1 MNYKIVPIIICII
14 LIILNY
20 KLQFK
25 YSNGIENVIWFVLV
39 IWYVIV
45 DINYVVIVVVLYILK
60 YIINKIV
67 FKNEGFKNNKEIV
80 EFIID
85 KPTQKITTN
94 KKYTALIVEPREHKA
109 LEFVLTNFMEN
120 LNDDWEFIIFH
131 SITNKKFVENIMN
144 NSLAKYKNKTTLI
157 NLNVDNDNFTI
168 KHYSTMFYH
177 KNFYEYIP
185 TETFLVFQTDSM
197 ILPKNKNKI
206 YKFLKYDY
214 VGAPWKETDGLLID
228 KSTSVGNGGLSLRK
242 KSKMLK
248 MLKYKKLAIDKLAI
262 SNNYF
267 GKYIAEDRF
276 FNGYKDNIR
285 KVINLKLPTLEEARD
300 FSVEGIY
307 NNNPFGIHKFW
318 IHLDVTDKNNLLKKY
333 PYIQNLIDLQN

>member
-14 LIILNY
+14 LII
-20 KLQFK
+20 
-25 YSNGIENVIWFVLV
+25 I
-39 IWYVIV
+39 
-45 DINYVVIVVVLYILK
+45 VLYILK

-94 KKYTALIVEPREHKA
+94 TKYTALIVEPREHKA
-109 LEFVLTNFMEN
+109 LEFVLTNFMQN
-120 LNDDWEFIIFH
+120 LNEDWGFIIFH

-144 NSLAKYKNKTTLI
+144 NSLAKYKNKTKLI
-157 NLNVDNDNFTI
+157 NLNVDNDNFTM

-197 ILPKNKNKI
+197 ILSENKDKI
-206 YKFLKYDY
+206 YNFLKYDY

-228 KSTSVGNGGLSLRK
+228 KSTYVGNGGLSLRK

-248 MLKYKKLAIDKLAI
+248 MLKYKKMAIEKKK
-262 SNNYF
+262 NYY

-276 FNGYKDNIR
+276 FNGYNDNIR
-285 KVINLKLPTLEEARD
+285 KIINFKLPTLEEALF
-300 FSVEGIY
+300 FSMEGIY
-307 NNNPFGIHKFW
+307 SSSPFGIHKCW
-318 IHLDVTDKNNLLKKY
+318 NHLDVRDTNNLLKKY
-333 PYIQNLIDLQN
+333 PYIQNLIDRQS